1 MRYPLVLAAAKCSK
15 HVYLF
20 LSLSCWLS
28 LKCCVLMLGTV
39 ALQEFIYATRF
50 SKTELQLL
58 GKSFGVQ
65 FGFQAQRLT
74 SYFSLV
80 SVLLCC
86 CDNLGRD
93 LSLFVGIIETCFP
106 RGIALLFVLFVY

>member
-1 MRYPLVLAAAKCSK
+1 
-15 HVYLF
+15 
-20 LSLSCWLS
+20 
-28 LKCCVLMLGTV
+28 MLYMV
-39 ALQEFIYATRF
+39 ALQEFVFTTRF

-86 CDNLGRD
+86 YNLGRD

-106 RGIALLFVLFVY
+106 RGITLLFALFVY

>member
-1 MRYPLVLAAAKCSK
+1 
-15 HVYLF
+15 
-20 LSLSCWLS
+20 
-28 LKCCVLMLGTV
+28 MLYMV
-39 ALQEFIYATRF
+39 ALQEFVFTTRF

-58 GKSFGVQ
+58 GESFGVQ

-106 RGIALLFVLFVY
+106 RGITLLFALFVY